1 VGCNI
6 FLIKSSATT
15 GDLGNALVV
24 SSMWLILIIFISK
37 YDPKKIPNITKFSVF
52 FFFHFLKKNSPTN
65 QKKQKKTLPISPRK
79 IPQKVPEL
87 NTQSTTHP
95 TYRRIP

>member
-6 FLIKSSATT
+6 FLIKSSATS

-37 YDPKKIPNITKFSVF
+37 YGPKKSLTAQNFLF
-52 FFFHFLKKNSPTN
+52 FFPSFSEKKFAN
-65 QKKQKKTLPISPRK
+65 QPKKKKKTQAHL
-79 IPQKVPEL
+79 
-87 NTQSTTHP
+87 T
-95 TYRRIP
+95 

>member
-52 FFFHFLKKNSPTN
+52 FFFHFLKKKFAN
-65 QKKQKKTLPISPRK
+65 QPKKTKKNIAHL
-79 IPQKVPEL
+79 
-87 NTQSTTHP
+87 T
-95 TYRRIP
+95 